1 MIDIWASPRSEI
13 ALASRGGKKI
23 KKVLKMSVV
32 LGIALALFCS
42 ASFYI
47 GRGAAQEEPPAE
59 MPQAAPVQTDWMEVM
74 IQAATEGDE
83 NTGIAAQN
91 ALSGD
96 VRYEDLF
103 LLAKVIAW
111 ESGPNWEDWGLI
123 AIGEVVLNRVAS
135 PEFPNTIR
143 DVLYQTDPIQY
154 EPVWLTGWEEY
165 IPPER
170 YVRVAHRLLEGE
182 RVMNDSSVVFQALF
196 PQGSEI
202 ALTYHD
208 DDLSNDT
215 FFCRSYDL
223 SFYSVG

>member
-1 MIDIWASPRSEI
+1 MIEIWTSPRSESTF
-13 ALASRGGKKI
+13 ASRGGRKI
-23 KKVLKMSVV
+23 KKLLKIPVV
-32 LGIALALFCS
+32 LGIGLALLCS
-42 ASFYI
+42 ASFHT
-47 GRGAAQEEPPAE
+47 GVSAAQEVPPAE
-59 MPQAAPVQTDWMEVM
+59 MPQTTPVQTDWMEVM
-74 IQAATEGDE
+74 VQAATEGDE

-91 ALSGD
+91 ALGGD
-96 VRYEDLF
+96 IRYEDLF
-103 LLAKVIAW
+103 LLAKIIAW
-111 ESGPNWEDWGLI
+111 ESGPHWEDWGLI

-143 DVLYQTDPIQY
+143 EVLYQTDPIQY
-154 EPVWLTGWEEY
+154 EPIWLTGWEEY

-170 YVRVAHRLLEGE
+170 YVRVALRLLEGE

-208 DDLSNDT
+208 YDLNNDT
-215 FFCRSYDL
+215 YFCRSYDL

>member
-1 MIDIWASPRSEI
+1 MIEIWTSPRSESTF
-13 ALASRGGKKI
+13 ASRGGRKI

-47 GRGAAQEEPPAE
+47 GRGAAQEEPPTDV
-59 MPQAAPVQTDWMEVM
+59 PQTTPVQTDWMEVM
-74 IQAATEGDE
+74 IQAATKGDE
-83 NTGIAAQN
+83 NIGIAAQN
-91 ALSGD
+91 ALGGEI
-96 VRYEDLF
+96 RYEDLF
-103 LLAKVIAW
+103 LLAKIIAW

-143 DVLYQTDPIQY
+143 EVLYQTDPIQY

-182 RVMNDSSVVFQALF
+182 RVMNDTSVVFQALF

-223 SFYSVG
+223 SSYSVG